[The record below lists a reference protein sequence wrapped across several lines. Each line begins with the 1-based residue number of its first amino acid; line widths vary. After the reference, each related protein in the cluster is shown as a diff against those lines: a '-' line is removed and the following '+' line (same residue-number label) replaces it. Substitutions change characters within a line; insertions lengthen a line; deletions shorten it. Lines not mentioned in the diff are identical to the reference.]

1 MHRVHHH
8 QATRE
13 QEFVLDLDE
22 IARQG
27 ARKMLAG
34 ALQAEVDAY
43 LEAAEGERDE
53 HTGHALVVRNG
64 YHNSRE
70 VLCGAGAIEV
80 RAPRVH
86 KTANVL
92 DALPKSV
99 RGRAKKAIAEITE
112 AENKTEAKK
121 AVKAL
126 EEEFG
131 TKWPKAAAKIVSDE
145 EALL

>member
-1 MHRVHHH
+1 M
-8 QATRE
+8 
-13 QEFVLDLDE
+13 
-22 IARQG
+22 
-27 ARKMLAG
+27 
-34 ALQAEVDAY
+34 
-43 LEAAEGERDE
+43 
-53 HTGHALVVRNG
+53 
-64 YHNSRE
+64 
-70 VLCGAGAIEV
+70 
-80 RAPRVH
+80 VH
-86 KTANVL
+86 KSSNVL